1 MDSSELDALHITII
15 LPLGATACGLLAW
28 LGPLRPRS
36 LDKLPPRDHVLRL
49 SDLMLGILL
58 MMTGQILAGSLISSW
73 FGSNGKV
80 SVSDLTVGQFAL
92 MQFLAQAGHLPLIV
106 FILWRV
112 SGQPQGL
119 TRFGLRARRFLRD
132 IGIGLVAL
140 ILALPVVMSVSIVMV
155 VVSHLWVEP
164 PPPVHHQIL
173 EVVMGSD
180 ARGANIALLISAVIV
195 APILEELI
203 YRGLVQTALLELDAN
218 KHRWCVVLIASSWFT
233 LIHQGAVTWQAMP
246 ALFVLSIFLGWL
258 YERTKSLG
266 PSIVL
271 HMGFNAFNFLWILL
285 G

>member
-1 MDSSELDALHITII
+1 
-15 LPLGATACGLLAW
+15 
-28 LGPLRPRS
+28 
-36 LDKLPPRDHVLRL
+36 
-49 SDLMLGILL
+49 
-58 MMTGQILAGSLISSW
+58 
-73 FGSNGKV
+73 
-80 SVSDLTVGQFAL
+80 
-92 MQFLAQAGHLPLIV
+92 
-106 FILWRV
+106 
-112 SGQPQGL
+112 
-119 TRFGLRARRFLRD
+119 
-132 IGIGLVAL
+132 
-140 ILALPVVMSVSIVMV
+140 
-155 VVSHLWVEP
+155 
-164 PPPVHHQIL
+164 
-173 EVVMGSD
+173 MGSD